1 MAKRSKTQ
9 LSSEVGIDIVQEVYY
24 TEREQ
29 SVLVVN
35 KFPAMV
41 KKTGQATGKLY
52 VWTEAGAIVEV
63 AKSDVA
69 ELLTHKVGESSCC
82 GSNSKGNLLFE
93 VV

>member
-1 MAKRSKTQ
+1 MK
-9 LSSEVGIDIVQEVYY
+9 EVYY
-24 TEREQ
+24 TKLEQ

-35 KFPAMV
+35 KFPATV

-52 VWTEAGAIVEV
+52 VWAEAGAIVEV
-63 AKSDVA
+63 AESDVA

-82 GSNSKGNLLFE
+82 GNNSKGNMLFE